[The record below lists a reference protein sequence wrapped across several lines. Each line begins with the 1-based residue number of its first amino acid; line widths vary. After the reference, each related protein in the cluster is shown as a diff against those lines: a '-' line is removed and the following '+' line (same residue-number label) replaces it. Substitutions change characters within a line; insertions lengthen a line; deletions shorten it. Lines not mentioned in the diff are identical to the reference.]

1 MENYS
6 LNIESNNIG
15 GYFSSEQI
23 DLLRIIQC
31 NNISELFNFIKECD
45 QIKHLFNEQELMYLN
60 DLDVENAKRKVFATY
75 QNTMVLH
82 DSDSLTD
89 IENKLK
95 NIGVKDEHIPYI
107 KQFLGNRNIQIIR
120 KTIETLYPDKA
131 NEILTLSHHFVSQE
145 RDQLKES
152 NMYDEFVT
160 LNNNLSSFN
169 TMLVGSGKIYSVV
182 NSFYNSDESE
192 YRFDFYKAK
201 RDLDFALKNG
211 KQVRFHSLLVK
222 EDAHLFD
229 GKSKEE
235 ILTIMSDYVRHTIDF
250 VNEYN
255 NTHKVNGEPVIN
267 AIDLFNEIVSFDVN
281 DQGEYYNIWES
292 KYGITLQE
300 LMPIF
305 DYAKEHKPDGVNYL
319 YNEPFLENDER
330 RKKVFETLQTITSL
344 SPGLIDTLGSQMH
357 ITITEDLGKIQRCF
371 ADFKRLQE
379 ITGMKIQ
386 ITEFD
391 MSLGSREIL
400 HVFGENAD
408 YTITQVYDIKR
419 KQIEMISKIIND
431 SGVNLSGV
439 SYWSLTDGIDCNLE
453 RLRTNLLKKGT
464 ITDISQITTA
474 CGGLIPT
481 HQSLIKTIQ
490 MNPQL
495 ENSMS
500 ELISTSLLSSRQALE
515 KYISEPKFQEHMK
528 QVQEQQELLLTRV
541 QEMRKNNP
549 NLSDEVFYKQ
559 TMVSFLYPVIQRV
572 NEQYGTIIPKD
583 KLQKLNGLLNPKNI
597 NFTFDKNQNDIQTDS
612 LTGQLIINPQKTQGN
627 TIEEKIVSSMGVSI
641 HESFHLLV
649 NMLKSPEQAEQLG
662 ERLMYKVATSEGEKE
677 IHFAPV
683 KYGQVLS
690 EGFVEKLSSEFAQQ
704 NGFYYTLNPS
714 YIPCV
719 NLCSQIMQQDRTI
732 DSTFLFTKSGD
743 DIVNKMSPEVKS
755 KFEDSER
762 LFVINNFETKE
773 TKKDEALRGI
783 NSACVVSSWME
794 RNDKVQEVKQ
804 NETFKQPF
812 VITREKQKSE
822 IDSSKKEHAIEPQP
836 IIQHPKKGFDQRSQN
851 EIQIHQQIKEKNLAI
866 KKQKEQQRNLEK
878 PKVKTLTKT
887 TNNGGN
893 SSGGFVNT
901 LILTLITGF
910 VAGTIFMVVYYICK

>member
-6 LNIESNNIG
+6 LNIVSNNIG

-60 DLDVENAKRKVFATY
+60 DLDVENAKRKVFAAY

-107 KQFLGNRNIQIIR
+107 KQFLGNRDIQIIR
-120 KTIETLYPDKA
+120 KTIEALYPDKA
-131 NEILTLSHHFVSQE
+131 NEILALSHHFVSQE
-145 RDQLKES
+145 RDQLKAS

-255 NTHKVNGEPVIN
+255 NTHKVNGKPVIN

-300 LMPIF
+300 LMSIF
-305 DYAKEHKPDGVNYL
+305 DYAKEHKPNGVSYL
-319 YNEPFLENDER
+319 YNEPFLENGDR
-330 RKKVFETLQTITSL
+330 RKKVFETLQTITEL

-357 ITITEDLGKIQRCF
+357 ITITEDLNKIQKCF
-371 ADFKRLQE
+371 SDFKRFQE

-408 YTITQVYDIKR
+408 YTIEQVYDIKR

-431 SGVNLSGV
+431 SGVNLSGI

-481 HQSLIKTIQ
+481 HQALIKTIQ
-490 MNPQL
+490 MNLQL
-495 ENSMS
+495 ESSMN
-500 ELISTSLLSSRQALE
+500 ELISTSLLSRHQALE
-515 KYISEPKFQEHMK
+515 KYISEPKFKEHMK
-528 QVQEQQELLLTRV
+528 QVQEQHQLLLTRV

-559 TMVSFLYPVIQRV
+559 MMVLFLSPVIQRV
-572 NEQYGTIIPKD
+572 NEQYGAIIPKD
-583 KLQKLNGLLNPKNI
+583 KLQKLNGLLNPENI
-597 NFTFDKNQNDIQTDS
+597 NFTFDKNQNDIQADS

-627 TIEEKIVSSMGVSI
+627 TIEEKIVSSMGAST

-662 ERLMYKVATSEGEKE
+662 ERLMYKIATSEGEKE
-677 IHFAPV
+677 IHFAPG

-732 DSTFLFTKSGD
+732 DLTFLFTKSGD

-755 KFEDSER
+755 KFEESER
-762 LFVINNFETKE
+762 LFVLNNFETKE
-773 TKKDEALRGI
+773 TKKDVALKGI
-783 NSACVVSSWME
+783 NSNCVVSSWME
-794 RNDKVQEVKQ
+794 RNDKEQEVKQ

-836 IIQHPKKGFDQRSQN
+836 VIQHPKKGFDQRSQN

-866 KKQKEQQRNLEK
+866 KKQKDQQRNLEK

-910 VAGTIFMVVYYICK
+910 VAGAIFMVVYYICK